1 MGKSVCEA
9 TVGSSMHSYCFFTSF
24 PYFLTFLRYTSF
36 FKNVGE
42 NVFPKMLRFFWFFF
56 LRLEGKAL

>member
-1 MGKSVCEA
+1 M
-9 TVGSSMHSYCFFTSF
+9 GSSTHLFCFFTPF

-42 NVFPKMLRFFWFFF
+42 NVFPKMLRFLGFFF